1 MYVVYAFG
9 NGYLLSN
16 MFMAIAA
23 FFANGDTYA
32 LLEGLVLISYIFLV
46 IRVIITGSHFHLRT
60 IFMYTGGFALVYLAL
75 ISVQVSVN
83 VQDISDPGSPT
94 NAQVI
99 SHVPIGI
106 AEPWS
111 IVTTA
116 QYILAKDI
124 QNTFSVPNGDNLL
137 NNGIGVSLMSDE
149 TSATISPSNSYLY
162 EDYNMYIQNCVAP
175 GIATGNINASTLF
188 SAGSATNTSSLSFQA
203 DNAYSV
209 WTVMSSYTAGAGA
222 NILTD
227 WYSGTNTSSM
237 TEQASGQSDP
247 QGITTTCGQETAWLQ
262 TAVQDYINGPLMN
275 SMAGSMQFATVSELS
290 NAIGAIN
297 PYIYNM
303 QQSSMNML
311 YQSIGA
317 NMYSPAILK
326 MAQIS
331 GANADSLA
339 VATGTAVQSTTSGL
353 IESGILAGKYMP
365 IVFGLFEALML
376 GVCVILLILGIT
388 HLGHGYIKMMFQF
401 LIMIMI
407 WPSLVVIFNYISQLI
422 IQAQFS
428 GYSGLGYS
436 VGSSGIISSYLS
448 ESLAWMGYFSWSV
461 PMVAYAIASNS
472 SYAMVSMVGGMESS
486 ITRNASIP
494 GANALS
500 KGDFEAGVVR
510 DDLMTANSFNAT
522 HQTSVGV
529 GATSIQSAPNV
540 SETTQKGV
548 NGTISEQRVDGHG
561 VFATITQGQNSISL
575 QRESNGDWEV
585 TKYNGSLSAVDK
597 KEWIDGIKKDL
608 SSADKQELSLQ
619 KTASSSIETLQS
631 AINQYNATHNG
642 SVTRGKTR
650 NTVISSGGKQ
660 TNNQTVDAKS
670 TADGSDFIGLNLF
683 GLNIGMG
690 FTNSNSLMNSTG
702 NSNGAG
708 TQHKIDALKNELHT
722 LTNSNNKSIADA
734 AEEALTAV
742 DKWGDS
748 ISKIKTY
755 KQDLSEA
762 KTGSFAVAGSVMP
775 SAINNM
781 TEDKGSLN
789 AFASAFKTVNNDA
802 ASVSGIEGFILQQG
816 DYNAKLSDFGN
827 VNTKINNGASQL
839 SKKTDRL
846 TPSNINSKYEGVVGK
861 ENSEFVNLSNGYY
874 SLYNDN
880 ALSISSPIAG
890 PGFISAPTAGN
901 VPHGNP
907 WVNHFLRND
916 LYPVATADVGLVN
929 GLTLGISGDLGLNPQ
944 SLAGIGGWHQPVSE
958 INPYTNDFYQGGT
971 YAGEAATLIYGGTYG
986 LAQAGSEDAAA
997 NLETINNTLNPGGKI
1012 PFLGKLTLTK

>member
-16 MFMAIAA
+16 MFMAISS

-32 LLEGLVLISYIFLV
+32 LLEGLVLISYIFLL
-46 IRVIITGSHFHLRT
+46 IRVIVTGNHFHLKT
-60 IFMYTGGFALVYLAL
+60 MFMYTGGFAVVYLAL
-75 ISVQVSVN
+75 ISVQVNVN
-83 VQDISDPGSPT
+83 VQDISNPGSPT

-111 IVTTA
+111 LVTTA
-116 QYILAKDI
+116 QYALAQDF

-137 NNGIGVSLMSDE
+137 ENGIGVSLMNDE
-149 TSATISPSNSYLY
+149 TNATISPSNSYLY

-188 SAGSATNTSSLSFQA
+188 SAGNATDTSSLSYQA
-203 DNAYSV
+203 SNAYSV
-209 WTVMSSYTAGAGA
+209 WDVMSSYTAGAGA
-222 NILTD
+222 NILTN
-227 WYSGTNTSSM
+227 WYSGTNPSSM

-247 QGITTTCGQETAWLQ
+247 QGITTTCGQETVWIQ
-262 TAVQDYINGPLMN
+262 SAVQDYINGPLMN
-275 SMAGSMQFATVSELS
+275 SMAGALQFATVSELS
-290 NAIGAIN
+290 NAIGSIN

-436 VGSSGIISSYLS
+436 IGSSGAISSYLS

-500 KGDFEAGVVR
+500 KGDFEAGVVK
-510 DDLMTANSFNAT
+510 DNMMTANSFNAT
-522 HQTSVGV
+522 HQASVGV
-529 GATSIQSAPNV
+529 GATGIQSAPYV
-540 SETTQKGV
+540 TETTQKGI

-561 VFATITQGQNSISL
+561 VFATITQGQNTVSL
-575 QRESNGDWEV
+575 QRQSDGDWEV

-597 KEWIDGIKKDL
+597 KEWIEGVKKDL
-608 SSADKQELSLQ
+608 SSADKQELSLH
-619 KTASSSIETLQS
+619 KTASNSIETLQS
-631 AINQYNATHNG
+631 AINQYNATSNG
-642 SVTRGKTR
+642 SVTRGKNR
-650 NTVISSGGKQ
+650 NAIVSSGGNQ

-670 TADGSDFIGLNLF
+670 TADGSGGIGLNLF
-683 GLNIGMG
+683 GLKLGVG

-702 NSNGAG
+702 NAYGSGV
-708 TQHKIDALKNELHT
+708 QHKIDNLKNELHT
-722 LTNSNNKSIADA
+722 LTNSHNSLVAEA
-734 AEEALTAV
+734 ASKALTAV
-742 DKWGDS
+742 DKWSDS

-755 KQDLSEA
+755 RQDLSEA
-762 KTGSFAVAGSVMP
+762 KTGSFAVSGSVMP
-775 SAINNM
+775 NAINNM
-781 TEDKGSLN
+781 VTNKGSLN
-789 AFASAFKTVNNDA
+789 SFASAFEVVNNEA
-802 ASVSGIEGFILQQG
+802 ASVSGIEGFISQQG
-816 DYNAKLSDFGN
+816 SYDAKLSDFGN
-827 VNTKINNGASQL
+827 INTKISNGAASL
-839 SKKTDRL
+839 SKQTNIL
-846 TPSNINSKYEGVVGK
+846 TPTNFSNAYAGATNQGNGEFSNLNYEYSKNY
-861 ENSEFVNLSNGYY
+861 NL
-874 SLYNDN
+874 N

-890 PGFISAPTAGN
+890 PGFISAQTASS

-907 WVNHFLRND
+907 LINNALRG
-916 LYPVATADVGLVN
+916 YSFVANTADGMVN
-929 GLTLGISGDLGLNPQ
+929 GVLFGGIGGIGSINGNENNYFGLHGGDLGYAIGSGDLGNYLGTHKFTGL
-944 SLAGIGGWHQPVSE
+944 SGGFQPTS
-958 INPYTNDFYQGGT
+958 GH
-971 YAGEAATLIYGGTYG
+971 
-986 LAQAGSEDAAA
+986 
-997 NLETINNTLNPGGKI
+997 
-1012 PFLGKLTLTK
+1012 